1 MIDESNYIPF
11 EDYARGPG
19 DISPEELENA
29 EPKDAEITN
38 IPRKT
43 FIPEFDSIEIEAST
57 TDLINYLSVLTLTA
71 EDNLFY
77 YSGHRTSTPEEAEY
91 CFTKAMTLLSLA
103 NPLAKKFLDLS
114 E

>member
-1 MIDESNYIPF
+1 MSDYEKCIDFPITKTDDNPT
-11 EDYARGPG
+11 
-19 DISPEELENA
+19 EEVENA
-29 EPKDAEITN
+29 EPKDGEITN
-38 IPRKT
+38 LPRNT
-43 FIPEFDSIEIEAST
+43 FIPEFDRIEIEAQT
-57 TDLINYLSVLTLTA
+57 TDLINYLSALMLTA

-77 YSGHRTSTPEEAEY
+77 YSVHRTSDPEQAEF